1 MKKDVFNETK
11 ELRVQQDE
19 FHGQE
24 VEIGKRSLVIRM
36 QVLPKTILCRTIER

>member
-11 ELRVQQDE
+11 DLRVRQDE

-24 VEIGKRSLVIRM
+24 VEIGKRFLVIHM
-36 QVLPKTILCRTIER
+36 QVLPMTILCRSIER